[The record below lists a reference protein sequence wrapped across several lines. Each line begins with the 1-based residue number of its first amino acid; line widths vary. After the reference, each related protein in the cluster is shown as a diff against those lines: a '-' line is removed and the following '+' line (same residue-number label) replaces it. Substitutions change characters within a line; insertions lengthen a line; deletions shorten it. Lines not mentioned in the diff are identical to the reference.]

1 MRRSSDRRDPWGARA
16 SLDALAFALA
26 AVGATL
32 AFSWRRE
39 LFWGQWLDETFTS
52 WQVEGGWRE
61 IARSKLGNPGQSL
74 LFGYVE
80 SLFYFPDSAHM
91 EAWLRVP
98 AIAGA
103 LICCFLVF
111 HLAESFVRKGA
122 GLIALLPF
130 VGKPSGHLISLVR
143 PGRTRWPW
151 RLLLVVVGAA
161 PGGSSAG
168 RPTSLPV
175 LGVVAIVPYL
185 HFVYTVFGI
194 VPIML
199 LGEHVR
205 RGRRVDWFGFLC
217 ALAS

>member
-1 MRRSSDRRDPWGARA
+1 MR
-16 SLDALAFALA
+16 AFALA

-91 EAWLRVP
+91 EHGFECRLLP
-98 AIAGA
+98 AA

-122 GLIALLPF
+122 GLIALLR
-130 VGKPSGHLISLVR
+130 SSATLRSLISLVR

-151 RLLLVVVGAA
+151 RLASRRCGRCTS
-161 PGGSSAG
+161 GSSAG
-168 RPTSLPV
+168 RSDISSCSRCRSQSSLPS
-175 LGVVAIVPYL
+175 L
-185 HFVYTVFGI
+185 VYTVLRDRT
-194 VPIML
+194 IML

-205 RGRRVDWFGFLC
+205 RGRRVDCSGSS
-217 ALAS
+217 ARLAS